1 MTQGEAPGFKA
12 ISWKTSIFIGS
23 DDQQEK
29 KPKQTHQPAL
39 FRPFA
44 PGPTSTR
51 RRWTWRARV
60 CCEIGEKRGEG
71 RRRSG
76 GRGRPSR
83 FPLVDEDGGG
93 EIIVLVV
100 GNFPGYQVR
109 NAPVG
114 PKRGTARQAES
125 VRTGWKSEKSGEW
138 SEEKPKRGRRKSEKA
153 SESSSFCSL
162 AFEF

>member
-93 EIIVLVV
+93 GTNCVGCWEFPWVSGSQRASWAEKGDSEASRECADRMEKREVGRVV
-100 GNFPGYQVR
+100 GG
-109 NAPVG
+109 
-114 PKRGTARQAES
+114 KTKTRQAQKRES
-125 VRTGWKSEKSGEW
+125 ERVFIFLFT
-138 SEEKPKRGRRKSEKA
+138 
-153 SESSSFCSL
+153 SF
-162 AFEF
+162 